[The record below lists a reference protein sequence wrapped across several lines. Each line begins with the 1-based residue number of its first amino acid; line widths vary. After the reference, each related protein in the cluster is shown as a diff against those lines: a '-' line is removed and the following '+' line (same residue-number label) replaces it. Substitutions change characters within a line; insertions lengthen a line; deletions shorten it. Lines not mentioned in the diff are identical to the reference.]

1 MERIATFFLKN
12 RAFSWLLLL
21 LVVAGGIFAYVNMGK
36 LEDAPFTI
44 KQAVV
49 TTSYPGASPMEVQQQ
64 VTDILEEAIQSLGEL
79 YYLKTDNRA
88 GLSKITVYVKKEIRA
103 DEMQQ
108 LWDKLRRKVG
118 DAQSKLPAGA
128 GPSVVND
135 DFGDVLGVFYGLS
148 SSTHSYRE
156 LEDEARRIK
165 NEILTVKDV
174 AKVELCGVQ
183 NRTIEV
189 SLKPSVLAVAGVT
202 VQDIAS
208 AFEKQNKIVDAGAI
222 ETTTQRLRVEA
233 AGSFSSL
240 EELQNLT
247 VVAKSGEYFRL
258 GEIADI
264 SESYVRPARSKMT
277 VDGVPAVGIAISTV
291 SDGNVV
297 EMAQLVADR
306 LDTIKET
313 LPAGYDLDII
323 YDQGYESD
331 VANDGFVMNLIL
343 SVITVVGVLLFFI
356 GFKNGFLIG
365 SGLIFSILGT
375 LIYMEATGIALQR
388 MSLAAII
395 IAMGMLVDN
404 AIVVYDATL
413 VNMQRGMRKRQAIQT
428 AVKAT
433 SMPLLGATLIAV
445 LTFLPV
451 YLSPHITGE
460 ILSSLFIVIAV
471 SLLLSW
477 VLAITQNVFFVQEF
491 VRRPRPEELKAE
503 LFNGK
508 VYDMFRKAL
517 GWTIR
522 HRYWVTGSM
531 VVRPYR
537 TRFLISGAK
546 RFYTVQVAD
555 VAYFYS
561 VNKVTFAVTR
571 DGESHVVDFTLNKLE
586 EQLDERM
593 FMRVNRQFILSA
605 DCIKSIQNYF
615 NGKALVT
622 VKPPYDGQI
631 QISRDRITS
640 LKMWL
645 NS

>member
-165 NEILTVKDV
+165 NEILTV
-174 AKVELCGVQ
+174 
-183 NRTIEV
+183 
-189 SLKPSVLAVAGVT
+189 
-202 VQDIAS
+202 
-208 AFEKQNKIVDAGAI
+208 
-222 ETTTQRLRVEA
+222 
-233 AGSFSSL
+233 
-240 EELQNLT
+240 
-247 VVAKSGEYFRL
+247 
-258 GEIADI
+258 
-264 SESYVRPARSKMT
+264 
-277 VDGVPAVGIAISTV
+277 

-413 VNMQRGMRKRQAIQT
+413 VNMQRGMRKRQAIQA